1 MVNAISKE
9 LTIRSSEL
17 NQEIDTIY
25 LGGGTPSLL
34 KVNELNILK
43 KVIDENYKLKSSLEF
58 TIEINPEDVS
68 MEKVKQWK
76 SVGINRYS
84 LGVQSFHDSELVWMN
99 RKHSAEN
106 ALSAISLLQEYGS
119 NNISIDLI
127 YGIPGSTLNS
137 WQINVQKALS
147 LNIPHISA
155 YMLTIEPATSLF
167 KKLEQN
173 KLVELEEDII
183 ISQFDYLIR
192 EFEQHG
198 YEHYE
203 ISSFCLKDQRSKHNT
218 SYWLGEDYL
227 GVGPSAHSYSSQDI
241 FIRRWNVA
249 NNHKYIKAIEA
260 GENYFEKEELKLK
273 DRYNEYIMTSLRTW
287 RGINLIELENYF
299 GSDLLFYFESEIS
312 KQIEAKLLFKKKDN
326 YHLTN
331 KGKFVADRIISDL
344 FML

>member
-34 KVNELNILK
+34 TANELNILK
-43 KVIDENYKLKSSLEF
+43 KVIDENYKLKRSLEF

-84 LGVQSFHDSELVWMN
+84 LGVQSFHDGELVWMN
-99 RKHSAEN
+99 RKHSAED
-106 ALSAISLLQEYGS
+106 ALRAISMLKEYGS
-119 NNISIDLI
+119 SNISIDLI
-127 YGIPGSTLNS
+127 YGVPGSSLKS
-137 WQINVQKALS
+137 WEVNVKKALS

-173 KLVELEEDII
+173 KVIELEEDII
-183 ISQFDYLIR
+183 ISQFDYMIR
-192 EFEQHG
+192 EFEGNG

-203 ISSFCLKDQRSKHNT
+203 ISSFCLNGQRSKHNT
-218 SYWLGEDYL
+218 SYWMGEDYV

-249 NNHKYIKAIEA
+249 NNNKYIKAIDV
-260 GENYFEKEELKLK
+260 GENYCAKEELKLK

-287 RGINLIELENYF
+287 RGINLLELENYF
-299 GSDLLFYFESEIS
+299 GSDLLYYFKSEVL
-312 KQIEAKLLFKKKDN
+312 KQVDAKCIYKKKDN

-331 KGKFVADRIISDL
+331 KGKFIADHVISDL